1 MKTKIALLTIAS
13 TTLLLSSCGRDIRVA
28 QDITPGNAKETQL
41 DWKYGANDIRIQTT
55 NITREL
61 LNRWYARTGYDFAAS
76 GKPRITITQVDN
88 RTDCFISTDM
98 IRDII
103 EGFAVD
109 DGRVSIVVGDAQ
121 DRKEL
126 DALMDHVQDSPKY
139 DNPSR
144 IPANSSLCP
153 EFLAKIRLT
162 KAITQQ
168 KKFDIEDWRMTITLY
183 DVKTQEALDSAWDV
197 LRKKVEVN

>member
-1 MKTKIALLTIAS
+1 MKTKLVFLTAAGAM
-13 TTLLLSSCGRDIRVA
+13 LLLSSCGRNIRTA
-28 QDITPGNAKETQL
+28 QDITPGNRPETAL

-55 NITREL
+55 NITRQL
-61 LNRWYARTGYDFAAS
+61 LDRWYARTGYDYAKN

-103 EGFAVD
+103 EGVAVD
-109 DGRVSIVVGDAQ
+109 DGRVSIVVGDTH

-126 DALMDHVQDSPKY
+126 DTLLATVQDQPKY

-144 IPANSSLCP
+144 IPANQALCP

-162 KAITQQ
+162 KAVTFQ
-168 KKFDIEDWRMTITLY
+168 KRYDIEDWRMTITLY
-183 DVKTQEALDSAWDV
+183 DVKTQEVVDSAWDV
-197 LRKKVEVN
+197 LRKRVRL

>member
-1 MKTKIALLTIAS
+1 
-13 TTLLLSSCGRDIRVA
+13 
-28 QDITPGNAKETQL
+28 
-41 DWKYGANDIRIQTT
+41 
-55 NITREL
+55 
-61 LNRWYARTGYDFAAS
+61 
-76 GKPRITITQVDN
+76 
-88 RTDCFISTDM
+88 M

-103 EGFAVD
+103 EGIAVD

-126 DALMDHVQDSPKY
+126 DALMETVQASEKY
-139 DNPSR
+139 DNSSR
-144 IPANSSLCP
+144 IPANSCACP

-183 DVKTQEALDSAWDV
+183 DVKTQEAIDSAWDV
-197 LRKKVEVN
+197 LRKKVDVK